1 MPFMPMNAK
10 YVINGRVM
18 GGTMRR
24 KVAKRTKPWLLPA
37 SAAAE
42 NSALLPPEDEE
53 EDLPPAKRSRLQAPD
68 STSTT
73 VDGITTEHTAERVTT
88 EDSPTDDDIPT
99 DPVTPADSL
108 LSKVTS
114 RAPRR
119 TWNGKEDTK
128 LIDAVEKHGNN
139 WLAVAMLVP
148 GRTGTQCR
156 QRLMCTLESTK
167 GKTAGRWKS
176 EEDAKL
182 IDAVSKYGKEWVA
195 VAKLVHGRTN
205 QQCRKRWSHTLDPG
219 ITRGRWKPE
228 EDAKLIKAVEKHGK
242 NWVAVATLLPGRT
255 DDLCRYRWVYKV
267 DHANGK

>member
-88 EDSPTDDDIPT
+88 EDSPTDDIPT
-99 DPVTPADSL
+99 DPVTPATSL

-119 TWNGKEDTK
+119 TWNEEEDAK

-139 WLAVAMLVP
+139 WVAVATLVP

-195 VAKLVHGRTN
+195 VAKLIHGRTN

-228 EDAKLIKAVEKHGK
+228 EDAKLIEAVEKHGK